1 MREIKFRGFDEE
13 NNCWRYGWYTRL
25 VEGAR
30 VFDAIICF
38 EDDGVLTRYYIH
50 DDATI
55 GQFTGLHDKN
65 GVEIYDFDIVDNTYL
80 VCLDLIYGIHLI
92 DISNGDIIAYKEGT
106 THENTGKYFEQHE
119 KISQNCQR
127 SIDKFILSPKGKV
140 QKIW

>member
-38 EDDGVLTRYYIH
+38 DDDGVLTRYYIH

-55 GQFTGLHDKN
+55 GQFTGLKDKN
-65 GVEIYDFDIVDNTYL
+65 GKKIFEGDVVLVEKFRKGVIRYLEKEALFAVDFSSHLLRLCDTTSDYIEIIGN
-80 VCLDLIYGIHLI
+80 IH
-92 DISNGDIIAYKEGT
+92 DQKE
-106 THENTGKYFEQHE
+106 
-119 KISQNCQR
+119 
-127 SIDKFILSPKGKV
+127 DV
-140 QKIW
+140 

>member
-30 VFDAIICF
+30 AFDAIICF

-55 GQFTGLHDKN
+55 GQFTGLIDKN
-65 GVEIYDFDIVDNTYL
+65 GNKIFE
-80 VCLDLIYGIHLI
+80 
-92 DISNGDIIAYKEGT
+92 GDIIEFKNIDRQYVKGIVYYLGSCFLIESIVADEDDYNLGGVFSTAEGL
-106 THENTGKYFEQHE
+106 
-119 KISQNCQR
+119 I
-127 SIDKFILSPKGKV
+127 KV
-140 QKIW
+140 IGNIHDYPELLGGE

>member
-30 VFDAIICF
+30 AFDAIICF

-55 GQFTGLHDKN
+55 GQFTGLLDRN
-65 GVEIYDFDIVDNTYL
+65 GVEIYEDDKVSDGENIIIVAWD
-80 VCLDLIYGIHLI
+80 
-92 DISNGDIIAYKEGT
+92 
-106 THENTGKYFEQHE
+106 
-119 KISQNCQR
+119 
-127 SIDKFILSPKGKV
+127 DKFASFALLKRGWMYKHFFSEAVDAKDCEVIGNIHEGATPCTSAIV
-140 QKIW
+140 E